1 MGVKFR
7 WNHKQATIR
16 RLVGNDAVGM
26 FLAETWG
33 TMFNKY
39 VPADKIILA
48 NSYRTEPFKVTY
60 YQPYSH
66 YQWYGISRSGR
77 PLNYSHEKHILA
89 TSHWEE
95 VAGREKGK
103 EVAQAITNYIK
114 RM

>member
-1 MGVKFR
+1 MGLRFR
-7 WNHKQATIR
+7 WNHKQATIK
-16 RLVGNDAVGM
+16 RLVGNNKVGM

-48 NSYRTEPFKVTY
+48 SSYRTEPFRVTY

-66 YQWYGISRSGR
+66 YQWRGISMLGN

-89 TSHWEE
+89 TDHWEE
-95 VAGREKGK
+95 SASKDKSK
-103 EVAQAITNYIK
+103 EVAKAVTEYIK